1 MDKVFDLEKLSVI
14 AVVDGA
20 PVDIT
25 TGLTIESDFLK
36 IQKKT
41 KEEVKTRKGTKGE
54 SYSVNSMED
63 DNRGVELV
71 YLPGS
76 APVVLLQSLRK
87 SKKKFGLF
95 ISNDSSPKYKFTAN
109 ECQIEEEPDT
119 VVNGK
124 EGFKDYTFKISATD
138 SEQEFL

>member
-63 DNRGVELV
+63 DNRGV
-71 YLPGS
+71 
-76 APVVLLQSLRK
+76 
-87 SKKKFGLF
+87 
-95 ISNDSSPKYKFTAN
+95 
-109 ECQIEEEPDT
+109 
-119 VVNGK
+119 
-124 EGFKDYTFKISATD
+124 
-138 SEQEFL
+138 